1 MKSLFSLLFVLAIGA
16 NFATSPR
23 ANHDA
28 WNKLLQANVSSTG
41 KVNYKNLRINKNS
54 ISAYITHLRT
64 TTPGT
69 DWSKQEKMAYYIN
82 MYNAYTIQ
90 FIISKYPVKSVKD
103 ISYSGKD
110 VWNVKLVKMGNKT
123 ITLNTLEAMLVAYK
137 DPRIHFAINCGAKS
151 CPRLMNKAF
160 YAKSLDTDLTKMTK
174 IFINDLSQN
183 QIKPKKIAVSKI
195 FEWYKLDFTT
205 ATTTLADFLNKY
217 SKVQIVV
224 DSPKIEY
231 LPYDWSLNE

>member
-1 MKSLFSLLFVLAIGA
+1 
-16 NFATSPR
+16 
-23 ANHDA
+23 
-28 WNKLLQANVSSTG
+28 
-41 KVNYKNLRINKNS
+41 
-54 ISAYITHLRT
+54 
-64 TTPGT
+64 
-69 DWSKQEKMAYYIN
+69 
-82 MYNAYTIQ
+82 
-90 FIISKYPVKSVKD
+90 
-103 ISYSGKD
+103 
-110 VWNVKLVKMGNKT
+110 
-123 ITLNTLEAMLVAYK
+123 
-137 DPRIHFAINCGAKS
+137 
-151 CPRLMNKAF
+151 MNKAF